1 MTDISTKRASTL
13 QQPNISALEN
23 NDAISE
29 YQVDGHVS
37 YSMASLAGAERRTV
51 IEGGLA
57 RFGTTYVDELYGLC
71 LGREV
76 RMKPGFYI
84 YDNSGGS

>member
-1 MTDISTKRASTL
+1 MTDIPSKRKSSVQL
-13 QQPNISALEN
+13 NVSSAPEN

-29 YQVDGHVS
+29 YQVDGQVS
-37 YSMASLAGAERRTV
+37 YSTASLAGAERRIV

-76 RMKPGFYI
+76 RMKPGFYN
-84 YDNSGGS
+84 YDTLER